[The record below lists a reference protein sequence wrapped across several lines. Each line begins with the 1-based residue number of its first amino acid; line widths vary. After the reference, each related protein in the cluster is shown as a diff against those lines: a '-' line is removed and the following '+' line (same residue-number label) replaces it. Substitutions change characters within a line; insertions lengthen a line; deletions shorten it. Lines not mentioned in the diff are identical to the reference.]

1 MIDWKL
7 GILLVVCVVL
17 MIWLGIEGFEQFVR
31 SNQQLLS
38 IKYGLGK
45 VDSKNEF
52 SKIGK
57 TASDF
62 RTASD
67 YITASN
73 WQGDNQGDN
82 QNIYKE
88 LRSGKITEDDIR
100 RMDRDPT
107 SRQRGAAPRWLVYF
121 DDTDYSPGSPD
132 WKNSSSGSYLERR
145 TGSRWNETAYKDEL
159 YYDKDAVGGRHLIRC
174 AEDDFDCIRK
184 LSYSDP
190 DYAPM
195 DFPGSWSQQF
205 GGTSTN
211 GTSFDEQLKRALQV
225 LQQQAA
231 TQKMQTPSSPVA
243 PASPAS
249 SSQRADA
256 NAGGANAGGANAG
269 GNDLATCLAD
279 CLTKYNIT
287 SPTTAQLQACL
298 ALCSTGPATGA

>member
-1 MIDWKL
+1 MIDWKI
-7 GILLVVCVVL
+7 GILLVICVVL
-17 MIWLGIEGFEQFVR
+17 MVWLGVEGFELFVK

-38 IKYGLGK
+38 MRYGLGK
-45 VDSKNEF
+45 VDSRNEF
-52 SKIGK
+52 SKTGK

-62 RTASD
+62 PTASD
-67 YITASN
+67 YKSASI
-73 WQGDNQGDN
+73 WQYENQGDN

-100 RMDRDPT
+100 RMDRDP
-107 SRQRGAAPRWLVYF
+107 SGRQRGAAPRWLVYF

-145 TGSRWNETAYKDEL
+145 TGSRWNDTAYKDEL

-174 AEDDFDCIRK
+174 SEDDFDCIRK

-190 DYAPM
+190 DYKPM
-195 DFPGSWSQQF
+195 DLQGNWTQQF
-205 GGTSTN
+205 GGTGTN

-231 TQKMQTPSSPVA
+231 AQKTQAPSSPVA

-249 SSQRADA
+249 SSQSA
-256 NAGGANAGGANAG
+256 GANAGGANTTGTNIISCIAR
-269 GNDLATCLAD
+269 
-279 CLTKYNIT
+279 CLTVMGIT
-287 SPTTAQLQACL
+287 EPSTDDFNACK
-298 ALCSTGPATGA
+298 ALCSKTAITGA